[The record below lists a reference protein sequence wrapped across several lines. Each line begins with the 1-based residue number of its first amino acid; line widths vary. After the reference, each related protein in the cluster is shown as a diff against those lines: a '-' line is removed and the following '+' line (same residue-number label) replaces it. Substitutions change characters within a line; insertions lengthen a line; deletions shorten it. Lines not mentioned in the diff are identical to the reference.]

1 MGVLSSLKTFVIF
14 FSSYLDFF
22 RSFLILLCSLMCSC
36 GKIRLQMPSLP
47 RVALDMQIC
56 LE

>member
-22 RSFLILLCSLMCSC
+22 SEFPYFALLPDVFLWKNQTPNAFSASGGLGYANLS
-36 GKIRLQMPSLP
+36 
-47 RVALDMQIC
+47 
-56 LE
+56 